1 MHFMYEMS
9 KRFTRLFPKLDKLR
23 IVRQW
28 AGLYEMTADAQPIL
42 GPIEEIDNFIQ
53 ACGFSGHGL
62 MLAPAVSQML
72 AEMVVQNSTS
82 EVINNLNIQRLRNL
96 KDVVRE
102 KSVV

>member
-1 MHFMYEMS
+1 MYEMS
-9 KRFTRLFPKLDKLR
+9 RRFTRLFPKLDKLR

-42 GPIEEIDNFIQ
+42 GPIEEIDHFYQ

-62 MLAPAVSQML
+62 MLAPAVSQLL
-72 AEMVVQNSTS
+72 ADLAVNGKSS
-82 EVINNLNIQRLRNL
+82 EVIDSLNVKRLYDM
-96 KDVVRE
+96 KDVVKE